1 MFSIWV
7 SSYWLLLPYLLK
19 SHLLKKEI
27 LLLIVISKSLAWRYF
42 MSWTFAWCSSKNAI
56 QIHAHSKSVGTSW
69 NSSKRH
75 WKSTQ
80 RLSSSG
86 QTTLFAQVD
95 QGQKADY
102 FVWGNNKKET
112 KTHFIYL
119 TLLPT
124 THHYIQH
131 IPICLCKIPT
141 SQAMLLCVNI
151 WLWVAKQKSS
161 SLLTSNDHMY
171 SRKEMHY
178 IVNPPPATIE
188 IMNEVQIFV
197 VLQRHNLLNRLD

>member
-124 THHYIQH
+124 TQ
-131 IPICLCKIPT
+131 CT
-141 SQAMLLCVNI
+141 LLRWTVWKGHVYQGCSVHFTASAE
-151 WLWVAKQKSS
+151 L
-161 SLLTSNDHMY
+161 LLTGFF
-171 SRKEMHY
+171 
-178 IVNPPPATIE
+178 P
-188 IMNEVQIFV
+188 
-197 VLQRHNLLNRLD
+197 VLHPI